1 MGVIQKMNAT
11 LHPNIKTIIRDSII
25 KKNNSL
31 QNISK
36 STNHVFSIHEK
47 TYWPN

>member
-11 LHPNIKTIIRDSII
+11 RHPNIKTIIRGSII

-36 STNHVFSIHEK
+36 SIKHVFRIHGK

>member
-11 LHPNIKTIIRDSII
+11 LHPHIKIIIRGPII

-36 STNHVFSIHEK
+36 STKHVFRIHEK